1 MRPTGLLGLVAVLS
15 LAGPIAAAAQ
25 AVPNLS
31 GTWVLQADK
40 SSFGMMPAPQSRT
53 DVIDH
58 QEPKL
63 TIKRTA
69 TDANGQTTTTE
80 FGYAV
85 DGQPYKNMAGP
96 TEVTSRLHWEGAI
109 LVSVSTATAPQGEVT
124 ITDRYTL
131 SEDGKT
137 LTQQRTLSIAG
148 QEIAQTIVLAKQ
160 P

>member
-1 MRPTGLLGLVAVLS
+1 MRTTRLLGLVAVLS

-31 GTWVLQADK
+31 GTWALQADK

-63 TIKRTA
+63 AIKRTA
-69 TDANGQTTTTE
+69 TDANGQATTTE
-80 FGYAV
+80 FVYAV

>member
-1 MRPTGLLGLVAVLS
+1 MRTSLPCGLLVVLA
-15 LAGPIAAAAQ
+15 LAATGTAAGQSA
-25 AVPNLS
+25 PNLS
-31 GTWVLQADK
+31 GTWVLQADQ

-63 TIKRTA
+63 TIKRT
-69 TDANGQTTTTE
+69 TTNANGETTTSELT
-80 FGYAV
+80 YAV

-96 TEVTSRLHWEGAI
+96 TEITSRLHWDGKV

-137 LTQQRTLSIAG
+137 LTQQRSLSVAG
-148 QEIAQTIVLAKQ
+148 QEIAQTMVLAKQ